1 MPKPADRA
9 QPRQRHTTGKPQR
22 RTTGKAE
29 PRATPDD
36 HLRAVLNSRHRAPRE
51 RRRIPKSAIII
62 GAGMAVSIALV
73 VVANSRHHA
82 PATPTLTG
90 EGPAAVT
97 SAIATSPPADSY
109 PHATAGC
116 FTTITGDTVTGAGPG
131 DPATGPGAILGFEWA
146 YYSDRSGARAREWV
160 TADAQVP
167 TAETIQAGIDSMPVD
182 TKYCAHITRATGD
195 TGDTW
200 NVTLSEQYPTDP
212 TPQQW
217 AQTITTAEVGGRV
230 LITGIR
236 KAQ

>member
-1 MPKPADRA
+1 MPKPTDRA
-9 QPRQRHTTGKPQR
+9 QPRKRHSAGKPER
-22 RTTGKAE
+22 R
-29 PRATPDD
+29 PTPDD
-36 HLRAVLNSRHRAPRE
+36 HLRAVLESRHRAPRE
-51 RRRIPKSAIII
+51 RRRIPKSAVIML
-62 GAGMAVSIALV
+62 AAMAVSIALV
-73 VVANSRHHA
+73 IVANSRHGA
-82 PATPTLTG
+82 PAGTQTLSG
-90 EGPAAVT
+90 EGQAAVT
-97 SAIATSPPADSY
+97 SAIATAPPIDSY

-116 FTTITGDTVTGAGPG
+116 FTTITGDAVTGAGPG

-182 TKYCAHITRATGD
+182 TKYCVHITRSAS
-195 TGDTW
+195 DTW

-217 AQTITTAEVGGRV
+217 AQTITTTATGGRV
-230 LITGIR
+230 LITEIR